1 MSHADLA
8 LLARMVVGF
17 VLAYLLGFERQLRGA
32 AAGDRTFAMVGA
44 GAAAITAVS
53 VKTSPQA
60 IAGVVTGVG
69 FIGGGLVFRG
79 QMGAVRGITTAAT
92 IFATAGI
99 GVVVGFGHL
108 LLGVVATALLL
119 LTLEIQHIPFLS
131 WLDAR
136 RFADRFQNDIMES
149 EDAGDRAPGGPGSP
163 GDGDPGGGDDST
175 RG

>member
-1 MSHADLA
+1 MLGGSAGRAGRPGILKGVSHADLA

-17 VLAYLLGFERQLRGA
+17 GLAYLLGFERQLRGA
-32 AAGDRTFAMVGA
+32 AAGDRTFALVGA
-44 GAAAITAVS
+44 AAAAITAVA

-108 LLGVVATALLL
+108 GLGVVATALLL
-119 LTLEIQHIPFLS
+119 LTLEIQHIPFLR

-136 RFADRFQNDIMES
+136 HYADRFENDILEV
-149 EDAGDRAPGGPGSP
+149 GDTDGGTAKP
-163 GDGDPGGGDDST
+163 
-175 RG
+175 